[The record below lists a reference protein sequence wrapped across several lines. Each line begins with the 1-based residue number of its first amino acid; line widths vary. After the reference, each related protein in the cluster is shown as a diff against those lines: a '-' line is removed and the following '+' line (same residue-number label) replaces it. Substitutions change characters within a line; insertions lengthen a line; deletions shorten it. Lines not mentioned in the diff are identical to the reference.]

1 MAENLAKETALK
13 GHLSEDIIAYF
24 ASFFECLLLSDK
36 ELGKED
42 AKNLKSL
49 FEVEEE
55 EISIEEGANYI
66 YRW

>member
-1 MAENLAKETALK
+1 MAENLAKEATLE

-66 YRW
+66 YR